1 MDYPYILN
9 FLLMLFLAYQ
19 YWKKPDPMLCKVAFT
34 LQFIFIACR
43 APVVGADTWNYVR
56 YLDGERSFYNY
67 DERDLEPLFVVYRE
81 VLVALNCN
89 RFVVM
94 VINSFLS
101 CYPLYLIVK
110 RFSNNVPLSLAM
122 LSIFNF
128 YYLYF
133 CGLRQILA
141 VAILIM
147 SILYVYDNKK
157 QKWVVFAASA
167 AVAWL
172 FHTSAA
178 IYAFVF
184 ACSYFMR
191 VNRLLLI
198 ISVIASATIGI
209 VLQSFNVFDAF
220 NIFLDL
226 NVGATERLEDYLT
239 NEKEVNEIES
249 VFLTLRPSMIAL
261 VILVFIDK
269 DKVNHWFTKL
279 YIIGVVISN
288 LFISVPMIGRLTTA
302 FVVFGSITFTWIMG
316 PEYYAKYKTRQL
328 VNKTLVIFFL
338 YFGQMLVKN
347 NLNST
352 IDLASESRMHP
363 YYFIWEDYSK
373 HPSITKY

>member
-1 MDYPYILN
+1 
-9 FLLMLFLAYQ
+9 MLFLAYQ

-67 DERDLEPLFVVYRE
+67 DERDLEPLFIVYRE

-94 VINSFLS
+94 LINGFLS
-101 CYPLYLIVK
+101 CYPLYLLVK

-141 VAILIM
+141 IAILIM
-147 SILYVYDNKK
+147 AMLYVYDDKK
-157 QKWVVFAASA
+157 MKWAVFASLAV
-167 AVAWL
+167 VAWL

-178 IYAFVF
+178 TYAFVF
-184 ACSYFMR
+184 ASSYFIR

-198 ISVIASATIGI
+198 ISVIASAVIGI

-239 NEKEVNEIES
+239 NEKDVNEIES
-249 VFLTLRPSMIAL
+249 AFLTLRPSMIAL
-261 VILVFIDK
+261 VVLMFIDK

-279 YIIGVVISN
+279 YIVGVVLSN
-288 LFISVPMIGRLTTA
+288 LFVSVPMIGRLTTA

-316 PEYYAKYKTRQL
+316 TEYYAKYKKRQL
-328 VNKTLVIFFL
+328 VNKILVIFFL
-338 YFGQMLVKN
+338 YFGQMLVKI
-347 NLNST
+347 NLNSA
-352 IDLASESRMHP
+352 IDLTSEGRMHP